1 MLSHFS
7 HVWLFAT
14 LWTGDHQASLS
25 MGFSKQQYWRGLPWP
40 PPGDLPNSGVKPTSL
55 TSPALADR
63 FFTTSATWEAQ
74 ISYMNAYIRNLGKQY
89 WWTYLQDRNGD
100 ADIENRLVDTTGEG
114 QGTKQES
121 SIDIYTLAM
130 CEIDSGKLL
139 HSTRNSAC
147 FSVMTGRE
155 GVQGEGR

>member
-1 MLSHFS
+1 M
-7 HVWLFAT
+7 
-14 LWTGDHQASLS
+14 
-25 MGFSKQQYWRGLPWP
+25 
-40 PPGDLPNSGVKPTSL
+40 
-55 TSPALADR
+55 
-63 FFTTSATWEAQ
+63 
-74 ISYMNAYIRNLGKQY
+74 
-89 WWTYLQDRNGD
+89 
-100 ADIENRLVDTTGEG
+100 DTTGEG

-155 GVQGEGR
+155 GVQGEGREKRGSREKGYTYT